1 MKILIKIGIGAS
13 VALNVFIIV
22 LTSYV
27 WLNAEKRFNENRKF
41 IKDTIIEEVY
51 KQIKFVIPKESGGVY
66 VPNKWNWSTK
76 YYNTECCK

>member
-27 WLNAEKRFNENRKF
+27 WLNSEKRFNENRKWLRE
-41 IKDTIIEEVY
+41 TIEEEVY
-51 KQIKFVIPKESGGVY
+51 KQIKFMMPKQSGGVI
-66 VPNKWNWSTK
+66 K
-76 YYNTECCK
+76 

>member
-27 WLNAEKRFNENRKF
+27 WLNAEKRFNENRKWLRE
-41 IKDTIIEEVY
+41 TIEEEVI
-51 KQIKFVIPKESGGVY
+51 KQIKFMMPS
-66 VPNKWNWSTK
+66 STGTVVK
-76 YYNTECCK
+76 

>member
-27 WLNAEKRFNENRKF
+27 WLNAEKRFNENRKWL
-41 IKDTIIEEVY
+41 KETIEEEVY
-51 KQIKFVIPKESGGVY
+51 KQIRFVMPKQSGDVMR
-66 VPNKWNWSTK
+66 
-76 YYNTECCK
+76 

>member
-13 VALNVFIIV
+13 VALNVFIIA

-41 IKDTIIEEVY
+41 IKDTIVEEVY
-51 KQIKFVIPKESGGVY
+51 KQIKFVMPKQSGGVY
-66 VPNKWNWSTK
+66 VPSK
-76 YYNTECCK
+76 

>member
-27 WLNAEKRFNENRKF
+27 WLNAEKRFNENRKWLRE
-41 IKDTIIEEVY
+41 TIEEEVI
-51 KQIKFVIPKESGGVY
+51 KQIKFMMPKQSGGVI
-66 VPNKWNWSTK
+66 KLQSHAFM
-76 YYNTECCK
+76 

>member
-27 WLNAEKRFNENRKF
+27 WLNAEKRFNENRKWL
-41 IKDTIIEEVY
+41 KETIEEEVY
-51 KQIKFVIPKESGGVY
+51 KQIEFVMPKKSGGVMR
-66 VPNKWNWSTK
+66 
-76 YYNTECCK
+76 

>member
-27 WLNAEKRFNENRKF
+27 WLNSEKRFNENRKWLRE
-41 IKDTIIEEVY
+41 TIEEEVI
-51 KQIKFVIPKESGGVY
+51 KQIKFMMPKKSGGVI
-66 VPNKWNWSTK
+66 K
-76 YYNTECCK
+76 

>member
-27 WLNAEKRFNENRKF
+27 WLNAEKRFNENRKWLRE
-41 IKDTIIEEVY
+41 TIEEEVI
-51 KQIKFVIPKESGGVY
+51 KQIKFMMPKQSGGVI
-66 VPNKWNWSTK
+66 K
-76 YYNTECCK
+76 

>member
-27 WLNAEKRFNENRKF
+27 WLNSENRFNENRKWLRE
-41 IKDTIIEEVY
+41 TIEEEVI
-51 KQIKFVIPKESGGVY
+51 KQIKFMMPS
-66 VPNKWNWSTK
+66 STGTVVK
-76 YYNTECCK
+76 

>member
-27 WLNAEKRFNENRKF
+27 WLNSEKRFNENRKWLRE
-41 IKDTIIEEVY
+41 TIEEEVI
-51 KQIKFVIPKESGGVY
+51 KQIKFMMPKQSGGVI
-66 VPNKWNWSTK
+66 K
-76 YYNTECCK
+76 

>member
-27 WLNAEKRFNENRKF
+27 WLNSEKRFNENRKWLRE
-41 IKDTIIEEVY
+41 TIEEEVI
-51 KQIKFVIPKESGGVY
+51 KQIKFMMPEQSGGVI
-66 VPNKWNWSTK
+66 K
-76 YYNTECCK
+76 

>member
-27 WLNAEKRFNENRKF
+27 WLNAEKRFNENRKWL
-41 IKDTIIEEVY
+41 KETIEEEVY
-51 KQIKFVIPKESGGVY
+51 KHI
-66 VPNKWNWSTK
+66 
-76 YYNTECCK
+76 

>member
-27 WLNAEKRFNENRKF
+27 WLNAEKRFNENREWLRGE
-41 IKDTIIEEVY
+41 IKDEVY
-51 KQIKFVIPKESGGVY
+51 RQIKIALPDTTGTVK
-66 VPNKWNWSTK
+66 K
-76 YYNTECCK
+76 

>member
-27 WLNAEKRFNENRKF
+27 WLNAEKRFNENRKWLRE
-41 IKDTIIEEVY
+41 TIEKEVY
-51 KQIKFVIPKESGGVY
+51 DQIKFVMPKQSGGVY
-66 VPNKWNWSTK
+66 VPNK
-76 YYNTECCK
+76 

>member
-27 WLNAEKRFNENRKF
+27 WLNAEKRFNENREWLKGE
-41 IKDTIIEEVY
+41 IKDEVY
-51 KQIKFVIPKESGGVY
+51 RQIKIALPDTTGTVK
-66 VPNKWNWSTK
+66 K
-76 YYNTECCK
+76 

>member
-22 LTSYV
+22 LTSNV

-41 IKDTIIEEVY
+41 IKDTIVEEVY
-51 KQIKFVIPKESGGVY
+51 KQIKFVMPKESGGVL
-66 VPNKWNWSTK
+66 K
-76 YYNTECCK
+76 

>member
-27 WLNAEKRFNENRKF
+27 WLNAEKRFNENREWLRGE
-41 IKDTIIEEVY
+41 IKDEVY
-51 KQIKFVIPKESGGVY
+51 RQIKIALPDTTGTVKR
-66 VPNKWNWSTK
+66 
-76 YYNTECCK
+76 

>member
-27 WLNAEKRFNENRKF
+27 WLNAEKRFNENRKWLRE
-41 IKDTIIEEVY
+41 TIEEEEY
-51 KQIKFVIPKESGGVY
+51 KQIKFVMPKQSGGV
-66 VPNKWNWSTK
+66 VK
-76 YYNTECCK
+76 

>member
-27 WLNAEKRFNENRKF
+27 WLNAEKRFNENRKWL
-41 IKDTIIEEVY
+41 KETIEEEVY
-51 KQIKFVIPKESGGVY
+51 KQIEFVMPKQSGDVMR
-66 VPNKWNWSTK
+66 
-76 YYNTECCK
+76 

>member
-27 WLNAEKRFNENRKF
+27 WLNSEKRFNENRKWLKDE
-41 IKDTIIEEVY
+41 IKGEVY
-51 KQIKFVIPKESGGVY
+51 RQIKIALPDTTGTVK
-66 VPNKWNWSTK
+66 K
-76 YYNTECCK
+76 